1 MIQFQEN
8 AWTEGQTEGRGDPI
22 LKQQHPI
29 LKQYSSKDNTAK
41 RWSHGK
47 YFTVT
52 L

>member
-1 MIQFQEN
+1 MTKSRKKLMIQFQEN

-41 RWSHGK
+41 R
-47 YFTVT
+47 
-52 L
+52 